1 MVGTRQHGHLQP
13 GLAHLGRSQSK
24 VRWSKSLVFGVG
36 PPWTA
41 LATKPTPTLR
51 HCDARQLS
59 HAEANRERD
68 RGGDLFFPIPGLGSQ
83 VK

>member
-1 MVGTRQHGHLQP
+1 MFGVHVA
-13 GLAHLGRSQSK
+13 GLVSWAARNESQSK

-51 HCDARQLS
+51 HCDARQLF